1 MKLPRIEA
9 VPKRVLLLELTDGTF
24 PTRPGI
30 DASLFR
36 ANMMD
41 IIDLHVGH
49 DVDDGVLLIVEQ
61 LEDRVI
67 LICLTDHTIFA
78 EHPRAR
84 SILRLRSKV
93 EAAKLRRL

>member
-1 MKLPRIEA
+1 
-9 VPKRVLLLELTDGTF
+9 
-24 PTRPGI
+24 
-30 DASLFR
+30 
-36 ANMMD
+36 MMD

-84 SILRLRSKV
+84 SIFCACGSKV